1 MVIVCCG
8 WVGETQEQPY
18 SLDLS
23 MEACRRAV
31 ENLSPLHCSSTDLSP
46 ETICYSGCTL
56 EKFIQTNGILK
67 RGGEKK
73 EVSKSLRFAEL
84 AIACWV
90 EF

>member
-1 MVIVCCG
+1 MFVDG

-18 SLDLS
+18 SSDLS
-23 MEACRRAV
+23 VEACRRSV

-67 RGGEKK
+67 RGEKK

-84 AIACWV
+84 AVARWV